1 MLKNLK
7 FTLKAW
13 PAITLVTVGL
23 CFLTTWIAGLFGIT
37 LREQASLAVVR
48 KYVGFNWPFIK
59 ILLMV
64 LVAAPIGEELVF
76 RLLLWKL
83 PSSLI
88 NTLTREKFP
97 RSCFMLH
104 VSCFMFSAALFS
116 AAHYL
121 QMPFPDNA
129 FISLFFFGLAQ
140 CWLYRRAGGWLGV
153 VSPMLNHFLFNLT
166 NLVCLLAVP
175 ESWLK

>member
-23 CFLTTWIAGLFGIT
+23 CFLTTWVAGLFGIT
-37 LREQASLAVVR
+37 LHEQASLAVVR
-48 KYVGFNWPFIK
+48 KCAGFNWPFIK

-76 RLLLWKL
+76 RLVLWKL
-83 PSSLI
+83 PSFFL
-88 NTLTREKFP
+88 P
-97 RSCFMLH
+97 RFTQAIA
-104 VSCFMFSAALFS
+104 VISAELFA

-140 CWLYRRAGGWLGV
+140 CWLYRRAGGWLGI
-153 VSPMLNHFLFNLT
+153 VSPMINHFLFNLT
-166 NLVCLLAVP
+166 NLVCLLALP
-175 ESWLK
+175 ESWMK